1 MGRSRDRSG
10 SCGGGSG
17 WAAVVFA
24 ECTDPGY
31 DSDTC
36 QLVAYGFAIVG
47 AGIGAVLSV
56 VLFVFVKAT
65 RLSAVFVMFVGITL
79 VVFSGVHRRDNRIC
93 LHGGLGRNT
102 TIFGC
107 SICRTRCGR
116 SPGRGRSS
124 IRSHT
129 PSSNPLLIPWSNPWT
144 HASRRGVAA
153 VVGKP
158 EKVGISF
165 SETEPL

>member
-1 MGRSRDRSG
+1 MSWSWVVPGIVLG
-10 SCGGGSG
+10 LVAGAVVG
-17 WAAVVFA
+17 AAVVFA

-79 VVFSGVHRRDNRIC
+79 
-93 LHGGLGRNT
+93 
-102 TIFGC
+102 GC
-107 SICRTRCGR
+107 S
-116 SPGRGRSS
+116 
-124 IRSHT
+124 
-129 PSSNPLLIPWSNPWT
+129 
-144 HASRRGVAA
+144 
-153 VVGKP
+153 
-158 EKVGISF
+158 
-165 SETEPL
+165 

>member
-1 MGRSRDRSG
+1 MVVGRSRDRSG

-17 WAAVVFA
+17 WAAVIFA

-65 RLSAVFVMFVGITL
+65 RLWAVFVMFMGITL
-79 VVFSGVHRRDNRIC
+79 WLFIGGIIGIVFT
-93 LHGGLGRNT
+93 GGLDE
-102 TIFGC
+102 
-107 SICRTRCGR
+107 TRQ
-116 SPGRGRSS
+116 SS
-124 IRSHT
+124 VAPYVGLVAGGI
-129 PSSNPLLIPWSNPWT
+129 L
-144 HASRRGVAA
+144 GVAA
-153 VVGKP
+153 GAFGHRHRRRILYLYRGRILGLMQA
-158 EKVGISF
+158 E
-165 SETEPL
+165 EEWRR